1 MSFDF
6 LASLVLAHGYL
17 VVFCAIALDFAAL
30 PIPGELL
37 LLTIG
42 GLAVQG
48 RRDRDRHV
56 RVREMRACPLA
67 ARGRRR
73 RAASTLRRARHDADA
88 RGPSAR
94 DRSGQP
100 QGLSSFSALRP
111 PLSPRQDSR
120 ATTDP
125 PAPCPD
131 RSRGSRGA

>member
-48 RRDRDRHV
+48 HLDPVRGIAAAAAGVIIADSLGYWIGRLGGDRMFARLGIRQGWTPRMTTV
-56 RVREMRACPLA
+56 GFGPVVIGAPVGLA
-67 ARGRRR
+67 
-73 RAASTLRRARHDADA
+73 
-88 RGPSAR
+88 
-94 DRSGQP
+94 
-100 QGLSSFSALRP
+100 
-111 PLSPRQDSR
+111 
-120 ATTDP
+120 
-125 PAPCPD
+125 
-131 RSRGSRGA
+131 